1 MKPTQRINK
10 VLFYLG
16 LSLPLLALVAV
27 GWLAHQTTVQ
37 FRDSLYWVTHTYKIL
52 NVLEQTES
60 HIVDAEVGRRGYLLT
75 GREDYL
81 VPYDNAMSLI
91 RNDIRQL
98 KTLAG
103 GGMNQRTHIAELQ
116 NLVAEQLSLDP
127 EKIAGKTNSPDAW
140 AIMLTEQGKAT
151 MDKISRVLF
160 RMREEEGYWLNVRQ
174 ERTEADAISSE
185 TASVVLIGAVAMA
198 LIFIVIIRLRLEK
211 LQHMVTICAWTGQV
225 NYEGRWI
232 RMDEYLQRRFGLS
245 VTHGLSRE
253 ASAKIIAEI
262 KESNR
267 SGGNRPPGRPNAAHL
282 DSALLPGAPNSDSAR
297 SGIF

>member
-1 MKPTQRINK
+1 VAQGKISYIIRVKSFGMKPTHRINK

-27 GWLAHQTTVQ
+27 GWLAHHTTVQ
-37 FRDSLYWVTHTYKIL
+37 FRDSFYWVTRTYEIL

-75 GREDYL
+75 GRKDYL
-81 VPYDNAMSLI
+81 IPYDNATSLI
-91 RNDIRQL
+91 RNDIQQL

-127 EKIAGKTNSPDAW
+127 ETIAGSKTNSPDAL

-174 ERTEADAISSE
+174 QRTEDNAISSE
-185 TASVVLIGAVAMA
+185 IASIALIGAVAIM
-198 LIFIVIIRLRLEK
+198 LIFIVIIRLRLER
-211 LQHMVTICAWTGQV
+211 LQRVVTICAWTGLV
-225 NYEGRWI
+225 YYEGQWI

-245 VTHGLSRE
+245 VSHGLSKE

-267 SGGNRPPGRPNAAHL
+267 PGGERPPG
-282 DSALLPGAPNSDSAR
+282 
-297 SGIF
+297 

>member
-27 GWLAHQTTVQ
+27 GWLAHQKTVQ
-37 FRDSLYWVTHTYKIL
+37 FRDSFYWLTRTYEIL

-91 RNDIRQL
+91 RKEIRQL

-116 NLVAEQLSLDP
+116 NLVAEQLSIDP
-127 EKIAGKTNSPDAW
+127 DKIAGSKTNSPDAW
-140 AIMLTEQGKAT
+140 AIMLTEQGKDT
-151 MDKISRVLF
+151 MEKISRVLF
-160 RMREEEGYWLNVRQ
+160 QMREEQGYWLNVRQ
-174 ERTEADAISSE
+174 QRTEDNAITSE
-185 TASVVLIGAVAMA
+185 TASVVLIGAVALA
-198 LIFIVIIRLRLEK
+198 LIFIVIIRLRLER
-211 LQHMVTICAWTGQV
+211 LQRMVTICAWTGLV
-225 NYEGRWI
+225 YYEGQWI

-253 ASAKIIAEI
+253 VSAKIIAEI

-267 SGGNRPPGRPNAAHL
+267 PGGEHPPGRP
-282 DSALLPGAPNSDSAR
+282 SAV
-297 SGIF
+297 